1 MASKQ
6 PLPGGGYR
14 RTTTGTRKKDAE
26 ALRDE
31 LNRRAAL
38 GAAYTAPPET
48 LKAFYAKW
56 RQRYAQRVRPATL
69 EQADTALR
77 HLDVFDDRLIETLTR
92 AEVEDHVQ
100 VIASRTPRTAQVVLR
115 VLNQVFGDAKARGQ
129 VVDPRIFDIERPRV
143 VEREPF
149 FPTWQQAVELAS
161 WMPEYISRIVPFAL
175 ASGLRQGELFRL
187 ADRDVDLRRG
197 MLTVREAKTR
207 SGVRT
212 IDLAGVAQ
220 TLVREQLL
228 ARPPNEHGL
237 VFPTITGCGWDRHTF
252 MERVFARRRGA
263 AAST

>member
-1 MASKQ
+1 MTTTPRGRTKACIVRRGDKWQVKQ

-48 LKAFYAKW
+48 WKAFYAKW

-69 EQADTALR
+69 EQANTALR
-77 HLDVFDDRLIETLTR
+77 HLDLFDDRLIETLTR

-100 VIASRTPRTAQVVLR
+100 VIAKSDATDRAGRAPRA
-115 VLNQVFGDAKARGQ
+115 NQVLGDAKARGQ

-187 ADRDVDLRRG
+187 ADRDVDLGRG
-197 MLTVREAKTR
+197 MLDCPRGEDPVGRPHDRPRRRRA
-207 SGVRT
+207 
-212 IDLAGVAQ
+212 D
-220 TLVREQLL
+220 
-228 ARPPNEHGL
+228 ARP
-237 VFPTITGCGWDRHTF
+237 R
-252 MERVFARRRGA
+252 A
-263 AAST
+263 AARTPAE